1 MDKNRLL
8 VVEDAILTARD
19 IESSLVDMGYEVC
32 GTAMSGEEAIRKA
45 REERP
50 DLVLMDIILRG
61 DMDGIEA
68 ASLIREEQRTPIVF
82 ISAFTDEEKLNRA
95 KLAEP
100 FGYLVKPFGDRELR
114 SAVEMA
120 LYKAEMDKRMEQN
133 EERFRTVADFTY
145 DWEWWMAPDGEYLY
159 ISPSCQ
165 RITGYSREE
174 FLKDPELLQRI
185 IHPEDRDKFIEEME
199 RHLESEDLETLHFRI
214 KTRSGEERWIA
225 HFSQRVQ
232 NSEGEDLG
240 RRASN
245 RDITKRRKVEQ
256 ERERLIAELQDALAE
271 VKTLQGFLP
280 ICANCKKIR
289 DDEGYWQQIEKYIQ
303 DRSDAR
309 FSHSICPDC
318 GQKLYPEFYQE
329 DRED

>member
-1 MDKNRLL
+1 MVKSRLL

-19 IESSLVDMGYEVC
+19 IESSLVDMGYIVC
-32 GTAMSGEEAIRKA
+32 GTATSGQEAINKA
-45 REERP
+45 REEKP

-68 ASLIREEQRTPIVF
+68 ASVIRGEQRTPIVF

-120 LYKAEMDKRMEQN
+120 LYKAEMDRRLEQN

-145 DWEWWMAPDGEYLY
+145 DWEWWMAPDGEFLY
-159 ISPSCQ
+159 ISPSCN
-165 RITGYSREE
+165 RITGYTREE
-174 FLKDPELLQRI
+174 FLENHKLLQRI
-185 IHPEDRDKFIEEME
+185 IHPDDRDAVMEALDSHLKSEE
-199 RHLESEDLETLHFRI
+199 LENLAFRI
-214 KTRSGEERWIA
+214 ITRDGEERWIA
-225 HFSQRVQ
+225 HFSQRVL
-232 NSEGEDLG
+232 NRDGAVLG

-245 RDITKRRKVEQ
+245 RDITKRKMIEE
-256 ERERLIAELQDALAE
+256 ERERLIAELKEALAE

-280 ICANCKKIR
+280 ICASCKKIR

-303 DRSDAR
+303 DRSDAK

-318 GQKLYPEFYQE
+318 GKKLYPEFYE
-329 DRED
+329 EVRED